1 MTLFRNRTAPEKAGN
16 ENLADFGYLNP
27 DAHYFDS
34 ACQTLRP
41 QAVISAVTE
50 YYRQYN
56 ACGGRVKYAWGER
69 VDGIVSHTRA
79 QLLKLLDKSAKEY
92 TVAFCL
98 NTTAGINLLLQQLP
112 EGRYRRIV
120 TSDIEHN
127 SVFLPTQTCAK
138 RFKLERL
145 VLPRLSDGSVN
156 FKPDDLEKAVVV
168 VNTTSNIDGRILG
181 NLEELVTA
189 AHQRGGAVILDA
201 AQTMG
206 HDTRLLHSVSP
217 DAVCGSAH
225 KMYGPSLGFMVVRK
239 AFLNELDC
247 FFLGG
252 GTVADVRKDDFD
264 LLDSPDE
271 AFARLEPGLQD
282 FAGIAGLGAAID
294 WLGKYRPENQD
305 SGRHQEGLARILFE
319 SLSSNGRLKVLN
331 AGPSP
336 IISFHSDHVD
346 AHRLALYLSAQN
358 IMVRSGYFCCHY
370 YLNSVVHLPPLV
382 RISIGLQNTAGEAT
396 HVANVIHQIVHNL

>member
-1 MTLFRNRTAPEKAGN
+1 MTFFRNHPARDEAAT
-16 ENLADFGYLNP
+16 ENLTDFGYMSA
-27 DAHYFDS
+27 DAYYFDS

-56 ACGGRVKYAWGER
+56 ACGGRVKYAWGEK
-69 VDGIVSHTRA
+69 VDQIVSHTRN
-79 QLLKLLDKSAKEY
+79 QLLKLLDKSARDY
-92 TVAFCL
+92 TVAFGL

-112 EGRYRRIV
+112 AGRFSRIV

-138 RFKLERL
+138 RFHLDRI
-145 VLPRLSDGSVN
+145 VLSRRPDGSLD
-156 FKPDDLEKAVVV
+156 FHPEDLEKAVVV

-181 NLEELVTA
+181 NLEDLVTA
-189 AHQRGGAVILDA
+189 AHRRGAVVILDA

-206 HDTRLLHSVSP
+206 HDTGLLRKVAF

-225 KMYGPSLGFMVVRK
+225 KMYGPSLGFIVINK
-239 AFLNELDC
+239 TFLNELDC

-252 GTVADVRKDDFD
+252 GTVSDVRKDDFD

-282 FAGIAGLGAAID
+282 FAGIAGLGAAIE
-294 WLGKYRPENQD
+294 WLGNYRPENQD
-305 SGRHQEGLARILFE
+305 AHRQQIDLGRFLFE
-319 SLSSNGRLKVLN
+319 SLSSNPRLKVLN
-331 AGPSP
+331 SAPRP
-336 IISFHSDHVD
+336 ILSFHSELID

-370 YLNSVVHLPPLV
+370 YLKCVAQLPPLV
-382 RISIGLQNTAGEAT
+382 RISIGLQNTAAQAT
-396 HVANVIHQIVHNL
+396 HVANVIHQIVNHL

>member
-1 MTLFRNRTAPEKAGN
+1 MTLFRHHPASDKASG
-16 ENLADFGYLNP
+16 ENLADFGYMKA

-56 ACGGRVKYAWGER
+56 ACGGRVKYAWGEK
-69 VDGIVSHTRA
+69 VDGIVFDTRER
-79 QLLKLLDKSAKEY
+79 LLKLLGKSAKDY

-112 EGRYRRIV
+112 EGRYTRIV

-127 SVFLPTQTCAK
+127 SVFLPTQTCAR
-138 RFKLERL
+138 RFKMGRV
-145 VLPRLSDGSVN
+145 VLPRRPGGSLD
-156 FKPDDLEKAVVV
+156 FQPDQLEKAVVV
-168 VNTTSNIDGRILG
+168 VNTASNIDGRILG
-181 NLEELVTA
+181 NLDELVAA
-189 AHQRGGAVILDA
+189 AHQRGGVVILDA

-206 HDTRLLHSVSP
+206 HDTGLLRHADF
-217 DAVCGSAH
+217 DAVCGSSH
-225 KMYGPSLGFMVVRK
+225 KMYGPSLGFIAIRRT
-239 AFLNELDC
+239 FLNELDC

-252 GTVADVRKDDFD
+252 GTVGDVRKDDFD
-264 LLDSPDE
+264 LLDSPEE

-282 FAGIAGLGAAID
+282 FAGIAGLGAAIA
-294 WLGKYRPENQD
+294 WLSARPP
-305 SGRHQEGLARILFE
+305 QEDLGRILYE
-319 SLSSNGRLKVLN
+319 SLSSNTRLKVLN
-331 AGPSP
+331 REPSP
-336 IISFHSDHVD
+336 IISFHSEHID

-370 YLNSVVHLPPLV
+370 YLQSVLRLPPLV
-382 RISIGLQNTAGEAT
+382 RVSIGLQNTSSQAT
-396 HVANVIHQIVHNL
+396 HVADVIHQIVNHL